1 MRRLSVLDAAW
12 LTVESKETPMHVGSL
27 QIYSLPDDADDHYVQ
42 NMVDQLRSAKSFAPP
57 WNLQIK
63 PSPLSKA
70 MPAVRERHD
79 VDMEYHVRHSALPRP
94 GGERELGELIS
105 RLHARGLDLT
115 RPLWECHLIEGL
127 EGNRI
132 ALYTKMHHA
141 LVDGVG
147 GVRIMQ
153 QALGKSADERVP
165 PPWSRRPVTGA
176 RKKSRGGSGGAP
188 LAGNLNGWLAELLK
202 STSTEIRTLPDLAKT
217 FGHFVK
223 ASRQDDDP
231 LGVPYRA
238 PKSVINSRVTPP
250 RRFATQQ
257 YSIERLKK
265 LAAAAEVT
273 LNDVVL
279 GLCGSSLRRFLMES
293 NALPNQPLTAGI
305 PVSVRPAGDAS
316 VGTAISFIIATLG
329 TDIADP
335 RLRLETIHESTRRAK
350 ENLQKLPRSA
360 IDRYSLML
368 MGPFIL
374 QLVTGLGGRT
384 KPVFNVTISNVP
396 GPDHPLYYNGLKMEG
411 IYPVSLLS
419 HGQALNITCLSYD
432 GNLNFGFTACRDTL
446 PKMQRLSVYTGEALE
461 ELEEVYGLRKPAA
474 SRKPARRKA
483 SARRKAPAK
492 AATKKQAKKATSK
505 SATKAS
511 ARRGKAKG

>member
-1 MRRLSVLDAAW
+1 
-12 LTVESKETPMHVGSL
+12 
-27 QIYSLPDDADDHYVQ
+27 
-42 NMVDQLRSAKSFAPP
+42 
-57 WNLQIK
+57 
-63 PSPLSKA
+63 
-70 MPAVRERHD
+70 
-79 VDMEYHVRHSALPRP
+79 
-94 GGERELGELIS
+94 
-105 RLHARGLDLT
+105 
-115 RPLWECHLIEGL
+115 
-127 EGNRI
+127 
-132 ALYTKMHHA
+132 
-141 LVDGVG
+141 
-147 GVRIMQ
+147 MQ

-165 PPWSRRPVTGA
+165 PPWSRRPMPKKKPRGSSGA
-176 RKKSRGGSGGAP
+176 PP
-188 LAGNLNGWLAELLK
+188 LAGNLNGWLSELLK
-202 STSTEIRTLPDLAKT
+202 STRGEIKTLPELAKT
-217 FGHFVK
+217 FGEFVK
-223 ASRQDDDP
+223 AARQDDDP

-279 GLCGSSLRRFLMES
+279 GLCGSSLRRFLLES
-293 NALPNQPLTAGI
+293 NALPNQALTAGI
-305 PVSVRPAGDAS
+305 PVSVRPAGDNS

-335 RLRLETIHESTRRAK
+335 KLRLETIHESTRRAK

-374 QLVTGLGGRT
+374 QLITGLGGRT
-384 KPVFNVTISNVP
+384 RPVFNVTISNVP
-396 GPDHPLYYNGLKMEG
+396 GPDYPLFYNGLKMEG

-419 HGQALNITCLSYD
+419 HGQSLNITCLSYD

-461 ELEEVYGLRKPAA
+461 ELEEIYGLRKPAKP
-474 SRKPARRKA
+474 RPARRKA
-483 SARRKAPAK
+483 ATTRKAPAAKPKTAKTKPK
-492 AATKKQAKKATSK
+492 AATGKTTTRRR
-505 SATKAS
+505 TKA
-511 ARRGKAKG
+511 

>member
-27 QIYSLPDDADDHYVQ
+27 QIYSLPEDADDNYVQ
-42 NMVDQLRSAKSFAPP
+42 EMVDQLRSAKSFAPP
-57 WNLQIK
+57 WNLEIK
-63 PSPLSKA
+63 PSPLSRA
-70 MPAVRERHD
+70 LPVVRERHD
-79 VDMEYHVRHSALPRP
+79 LDMEYHVRHSALPRP

-105 RLHARGLDLT
+105 RLHARPLDLT

-153 QALGKSADERVP
+153 QALAKSPDERVP
-165 PPWSRRPVTGA
+165 PPWTRRPALKKKRQPEELVGNFNGWIREMLDGA
-176 RKKSRGGSGGAP
+176 RK
-188 LAGNLNGWLAELLK
+188 
-202 STSTEIRTLPDLAKT
+202 EIRTLPALFKT
-217 FGHFVK
+217 FAEFAK
-223 ASRQDDDP
+223 AAREDDNP
-231 LGVPYRA
+231 LGVPYKA
-238 PKSVINSRVTPP
+238 PKSVLNGRVTPP

-257 YSIERLKK
+257 YEIDRLK
-265 LAAAAEVT
+265 AIAREAGVT

-279 GLCGSSLRRFLMES
+279 ALCAASLRRFLLES
-293 NALPNQPLTAGI
+293 NALPKQSLTAGI
-305 PVSVRPAGDAS
+305 PVSVRPADDTS

-335 RLRLETIHESTRRAK
+335 KLRLETIHESTRRAK
-350 ENLQKLPRSA
+350 EILQKLPRSA

-374 QLVTGLGGRT
+374 QLVSGLGGRT
-384 KPVFNVTISNVP
+384 RPVFNVTISNVP
-396 GPDHPLYYNGLKMEG
+396 GPSEPLYYNGLKMEG

-419 HGQALNITCLSYD
+419 HGQALNITCLSYN
-432 GNLNFGFTACRDTL
+432 GKLNFGFTACRDTL

-461 ELEEVYGLRKPAA
+461 ELEEVYGLRKAP
-474 SRKPARRKA
+474 SVKTPPRRRA
-483 SARRKAPAK
+483 GDSARRKPAK
-492 AATKKQAKKATSK
+492 T
-505 SATKAS
+505 
-511 ARRGKAKG
+511 ARRGKVKAD

>member
-27 QIYSLPDDADDHYVQ
+27 QIYSLPENAPSDYVQ
-42 NMVDQLRSAKSFAPP
+42 KMVDQLRSAKSFAPP

-165 PPWSRRPVTGA
+165 PPWSRRPMP
-176 RKKSRGGSGGAP
+176 KKKPRGSSGGAP
-188 LAGNLNGWLAELLK
+188 LAGNLNGWLSELLQ
-202 STSTEIRTLPDLAKT
+202 STRGEIKTLPELAKT
-217 FGHFVK
+217 FGEFVK
-223 ASRQDDDP
+223 AARQDDDP

-279 GLCGSSLRRFLMES
+279 GLCGSSLRRFLLES
-293 NALPNQPLTAGI
+293 NALPNQALTAGI
-305 PVSVRPAGDAS
+305 PVSVRPAGDNS

-335 RLRLETIHESTRRAK
+335 KLRLETIHESTRRAK

-374 QLVTGLGGRT
+374 QLITGLGGRT
-384 KPVFNVTISNVP
+384 RPVFNVTISNVP
-396 GPDHPLYYNGLKMEG
+396 GPDYPLFYNGLKMEG

-419 HGQALNITCLSYD
+419 HGQSLNITCLSYD

-461 ELEEVYGLRKPAA
+461 ELEEIYGLRKPAKP
-474 SRKPARRKA
+474 RPARRKA
-483 SARRKAPAK
+483 ATTRKAPAAKPKTAKTKPK
-492 AATKKQAKKATSK
+492 AATGKTTTRRR
-505 SATKAS
+505 TKA
-511 ARRGKAKG
+511 